1 MYIAHNLCDD
11 DDDVDDYLEVK
22 MEGNIFWDDTKTVN
36 DMSTLRNNWHTKK
49 GYWFVVF
56 SL

>member
-1 MYIAHNLCDD
+1 MYITYDLCDD
-11 DDDVDDYLEVK
+11 DDVEYLEVK
-22 MEGNIFWDDTKTVN
+22 MEGNIFWDETKTVN
-36 DMSTLRNNWHTKK
+36 DMSTLRNKWQTTK